1 MKLFVA
7 RDLTGSVWAYRN
19 KPILNK
25 ETNEFESDSA
35 DLEHLDFMYLG
46 ADVLPEV
53 TYENGPQQIE
63 LKLIKE
69 E

>member
-7 RDLTGSVWAYRN
+7 RDLAGKVWAYRN

-46 ADVLPEV
+46 TDVLPEL
-53 TYENGPQQIE
+53 TFENSPKLVE
-63 LKLIKE
+63 LSLIV
-69 E
+69 